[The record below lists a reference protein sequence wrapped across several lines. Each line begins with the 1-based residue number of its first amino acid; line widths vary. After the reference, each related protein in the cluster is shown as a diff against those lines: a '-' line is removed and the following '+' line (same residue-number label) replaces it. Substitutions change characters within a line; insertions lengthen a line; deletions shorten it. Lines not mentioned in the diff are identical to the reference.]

1 VTPKMKSLVCMT
13 IILMSGAFL
22 SPYSFSEN
30 TTLNVTGNIVASSCV
45 IDDEVQKVKIGSFT
59 AKNFPTVGS
68 TSAFKAMNINLS
80 KCYAKL
86 KNVQVKFSGTID
98 NDNPTLL
105 AITDNGGGATLATGV
120 GVELLDN
127 SMNILPFNA
136 TKPLNYELDG
146 ASNTLSFLLRYKST
160 KVPVTPGEA
169 SAIMYFDLIYQ

>member
-1 VTPKMKSLVCMT
+1 MT

-86 KNVQVKFSGTID
+86 KNVQVKF
-98 NDNPTLL
+98 
-105 AITDNGGGATLATGV
+105 
-120 GVELLDN
+120 
-127 SMNILPFNA
+127 
-136 TKPLNYELDG
+136 
-146 ASNTLSFLLRYKST
+146 
-160 KVPVTPGEA
+160 
-169 SAIMYFDLIYQ
+169 